1 MKQRTSNLYLCI
13 AIFWQI
19 GCASVMVTN
28 WVPDDSNFK
37 ERPVRVLLGYASEE
51 EIFKTTGELI
61 VKDANDLTIKR
72 AYDFLSLNPT
82 AIKAPISIQSNA
94 EWIEYKGIS
103 YRGTILLKPIDGK
116 VFIINLVPIELYLL
130 SVVPSEVSASWPKE
144 ALKAQ
149 AVCAR
154 TYVVKEMLNRKKQEF
169 DVDTSTNTQVY
180 KGKNKEHKNTTE
192 AVFETEGLILIHK
205 GQPIQSF
212 FHSNAGGYTEDPANV
227 WGNPVEYL
235 KPVPSEYD
243 KDGDQYAWE
252 DKWKTD
258 YVNQSLRDL
267 GIGEVQDIVVANRF
281 PTSRVN
287 ELEIIG
293 STGTKRI
300 KATEFRKKI
309 GATKLKSTRFGIRKE
324 DSGDFYVKGLG
335 SGHGVGMSQWGSFAM
350 AKSQFNHKEI
360 LQHYFKGIEFARIVS
375 K

>member
-1 MKQRTSNLYLCI
+1 MKQRTSILFFCI
-13 AIFWQI
+13 VILGQI
-19 GCASVMVTN
+19 GCASVMVSN
-28 WVPDDSNFK
+28 WAPDETNFK
-37 ERPVRVLLGYASEE
+37 SRPVRVLLGFASEE
-51 EIFKTTGELI
+51 EIFKTSGEII
-61 VKDANDLTIKR
+61 VKDANDLTIKK

-94 EWIEYKGIS
+94 EWIEYKGVS
-103 YRGTILLKPIDGK
+103 YRGTVLLKPFDGK
-116 VFIINLVPIELYLL
+116 VYIINLVPVELYLL

-149 AVCAR
+149 AICAR
-154 TYVVKEMLNRKKQEF
+154 TYVVKEMLNRKKQEY

-227 WGNPVEYL
+227 WGNSVEYL

-243 KDGDQYAWE
+243 KDGDQYSWE
-252 DKWKTD
+252 EKWKTD
-258 YVNQSLRDL
+258 YVNNSLRDL
-267 GIGEVQDIVVANRF
+267 GVGEIQDIIVASRF

-293 STGTKRI
+293 TSGSKRI

-324 DSGDFYVKGLG
+324 
-335 SGHGVGMSQWGSFAM
+335 
-350 AKSQFNHKEI
+350 EI
-360 LQHYFKGIEFARIVS
+360 GRAHV
-375 K
+375 

>member
-1 MKQRTSNLYLCI
+1 MKKQSFT
-13 AIFWQI
+13 IFICLLILGQI

-28 WVPDDSNFK
+28 WAPEESNFK
-37 ERPVRVLLGYASEE
+37 SRPVRVLLGFASDE
-51 EIFKTTGELI
+51 EIFKTSGEII

-82 AIKAPISIQSNA
+82 AIKAPISIHSNS
-94 EWIEYKGIS
+94 EWIDYKGVS
-103 YRGTILLKPIDGK
+103 YRGSVLLKPLDGK
-116 VFIINLVPIELYLL
+116 VLIINIVPVELYLL

-154 TYVVKEMLNRKKQEF
+154 TYVVKEMLNRKKQEY

-180 KGKNKEHKNTTE
+180 KGKNKEHKNTSE
-192 AVFETEGLILIHK
+192 AVFETEGLILLHK

-243 KDGDQYAWE
+243 KDGDQYSWE
-252 DKWKTD
+252 EKWKTD
-258 YVNQSLRDL
+258 FVNNSLRDL
-267 GIGEVQDIVVANRF
+267 GVGEIQDIVVATRF

-287 ELEIIG
+287 EVEIIG
-293 STGTKRI
+293 TSGSKRI

-360 LQHYFKGIEFARIVS
+360 LLHYFKGIEFARIVAR
-375 K
+375 

>member
-1 MKQRTSNLYLCI
+1 MKKRTSILFFYL

-28 WVPDDSNFK
+28 WIPEDTNFK
-37 ERPVRVLLGYASEE
+37 ERPVRVLLGYASDE
-51 EIFKTTGELI
+51 EIFKTSGELV

-82 AIKAPISIQSNA
+82 AIKAPISIQSNS
-94 EWIEYKGIS
+94 EWIEYKGTS
-103 YRGTILLKPIDGK
+103 YRGTVLLKPIDGK
-116 VFIINLVPIELYLL
+116 VYIINLVPIELYLL

-235 KPVPSEYD
+235 KPVASEYD
-243 KDGDQYAWE
+243 KDGDQYSWE
-252 DKWKTD
+252 EKWKTD
-258 YVNQSLRDL
+258 YVNQRLSDL
-267 GIGEVQDIVVANRF
+267 GIGEVQDIIVANRF

-293 STGTKRI
+293 TSGSKKI

-324 DSGDFYVKGLG
+324 DSGEFYVKGLG

-350 AKSQFNHKEI
+350 AKNQFNHKEI

>member
-1 MKQRTSNLYLCI
+1 MKQRTSILFFCI
-13 AIFWQI
+13 VILGQI
-19 GCASVMVTN
+19 GCASVMVSN
-28 WVPDDSNFK
+28 WAPDENNFK
-37 ERPVRVLLGYASEE
+37 SRPVRVLLGFASEE
-51 EIFKTTGELI
+51 EIFKTSGEII
-61 VKDANDLTIKR
+61 VKDANDLTIKK

-94 EWIEYKGIS
+94 EWIEYKGVS
-103 YRGTILLKPIDGK
+103 YRGTVLLKPFDGK
-116 VFIINLVPIELYLL
+116 VYIINLVPVELYLL

-149 AVCAR
+149 AICAR
-154 TYVVKEMLNRKKQEF
+154 TYVVKEMLNRKKQEY

-227 WGNPVEYL
+227 WGNSVEYL

-243 KDGDQYAWE
+243 KDGDQYSWE
-252 DKWKTD
+252 EKWKTD
-258 YVNQSLRDL
+258 YVNNSLRDL
-267 GIGEVQDIVVANRF
+267 GVGEIQDIIVASRF

-293 STGTKRI
+293 TSGSKRI

-309 GATKLKSTRFGIRKE
+309 GASKLKSTRFGIRKE
-324 DSGDFYVKGLG
+324 ESGDFYVKGLG

-360 LQHYFKGIEFARIVS
+360 LQHYFKGIEFARIVAR
-375 K
+375 

>member
-1 MKQRTSNLYLCI
+1 MKIQKSMIILCL
-13 AIFWQI
+13 AILGQV

-28 WVPDDSNFK
+28 WSPEEPNFK
-37 ERPVRVLLGYASEE
+37 SKPVRVFLGYATDEE
-51 EIFKTTGELI
+51 VFKSSGEII
-61 VKDANDLTIKR
+61 VRDANDLTIKK

-82 AIKAPISIQSNA
+82 ALKAPISIHSNS
-94 EWIEYKGIS
+94 EWVEYKGVS
-103 YRGTILLKPIDGK
+103 YRGSILLKPIEGK

-154 TYVVKEMLNRKKQEF
+154 TYVVREMLNRKKQEF

-180 KGKNKEHKNTTE
+180 KGKNKEHRNTTE

-212 FHSNAGGYTEDPANV
+212 FHSNAGGYTEDPINV
-227 WGNPVEYL
+227 WGSPVEYL

-243 KDGDQYAWE
+243 KDGEQYSWE
-252 DKWKTD
+252 EKWKTD
-258 YVNQSLRDL
+258 FVNTNLRDL
-267 GIGEVQDIVVANRF
+267 GVGEIQDILVTSRF
-281 PTSRVN
+281 PSSRVN
-287 ELEIIG
+287 EMEIIG
-293 STGTKRI
+293 TSGTKKI
-300 KATEFRKKI
+300 KATEFRKKL

-324 DSGDFYVKGLG
+324 DSGDYFVKGLG

-350 AKSQFNHKEI
+350 AKSQFNHREI
-360 LQHYFKGIEFARIVS
+360 LQHYFKGIEFARIVAR
-375 K
+375 